1 MVMTVDRM
9 CKTPPPALRATA
21 VSNARS
27 VVERA
32 HADHATA
39 LVGLAL
45 RLGLDEDEAW
55 DAVQEAFMRL
65 WRELCAG
72 EEVRDPRAWLAT
84 ATYRLAMDRHRLARR
99 IRELRLRLHPPD
111 TTPFADG
118 SDRVAVWTAVD
129 QLPARQRA
137 ALLLRYRLNLSF
149 EHIGEAMG
157 ITPGAARTLASR
169 GLATLRAQLVTREGL
184 NHE

>member
-1 MVMTVDRM
+1 MVVIMGNVGETVPLDLRAAA
-9 CKTPPPALRATA
+9 ALRA
-21 VSNARS
+21 RRI
-27 VVERA
+27 VERA

-55 DAVQEAFMRL
+55 DAVQEAFIRL
-65 WRELCAG
+65 WRGLCAG

-99 IRELRLRLHPPD
+99 IRDLRLRLHPPVM
-111 TTPFADG
+111 THVADLT
-118 SDRVAVWTAVD
+118 DRVAVWTAVD
-129 QLPARQRA
+129 RLPGRQRA
-137 ALLLRYRLNLSF
+137 AIVLRYRLDLSF
-149 EHIGEAMG
+149 EHVGAAMG

-169 GLATLRAQLVTREGL
+169 GLSTLRAELLTRAGSDQ
-184 NHE
+184 

>member
-1 MVMTVDRM
+1 MVMTEHRTGEILPLDRS
-9 CKTPPPALRATA
+9 ATA

-55 DAVQEAFMRL
+55 DAVQEAFIRL
-65 WRELCAG
+65 WRGLCAG
-72 EEVRDPRAWLAT
+72 EEIRDPRAWLAT
-84 ATYRLAMDRHRLARR
+84 ATYRLAMDRHRIARR
-99 IRELRLRLHPPD
+99 VRDLRLRLLPPA
-111 TTPFADG
+111 TTPSADG

-129 QLPARQRA
+129 RLPARQRA
-137 ALLLRYRLNLSF
+137 ALLLRYRLDLSF
-149 EHIGEAMG
+149 EHVGEAMG

-169 GLATLRAQLVTREGL
+169 GLATLRVELGTREGL
-184 NHE
+184 EP

>member
-1 MVMTVDRM
+1 MVMTVHRM
-9 CKTPPPALRATA
+9 GKTPPPDLRATA

-39 LVGLAL
+39 LVGLGL

-55 DAVQEAFMRL
+55 DAVQEAFIRL
-65 WRELCAG
+65 WRGLCAG

-99 IRELRLRLHPPD
+99 IRDLRLRLLPPA
-111 TTPFADG
+111 TTPAADG

-129 QLPARQRA
+129 RLPARQRA
-137 ALLLRYRLNLSF
+137 ALLLRYRLDLSF
-149 EHIGEAMG
+149 EHVGAAMG

-169 GLATLRAQLVTREGL
+169 GLATLRAELVTREGL
-184 NHE
+184 EP

>member
-1 MVMTVDRM
+1 MVMTVHRM
-9 CKTPPPALRATA
+9 GKTPPPDLRATA

-39 LVGLAL
+39 LVGLGL

-55 DAVQEAFMRL
+55 DAVQEAFIRL
-65 WRELCAG
+65 WRGLCTG

-99 IRELRLRLHPPD
+99 IRDLRLRLLPSA
-111 TTPFADG
+111 TTPAADG

-129 QLPARQRA
+129 RLPARQRA
-137 ALLLRYRLNLSF
+137 ALLLRYRLDLSF
-149 EHIGEAMG
+149 EHVGAAMG

-169 GLATLRAQLVTREGL
+169 GLATLRAELVTREGL
-184 NHE
+184 EP